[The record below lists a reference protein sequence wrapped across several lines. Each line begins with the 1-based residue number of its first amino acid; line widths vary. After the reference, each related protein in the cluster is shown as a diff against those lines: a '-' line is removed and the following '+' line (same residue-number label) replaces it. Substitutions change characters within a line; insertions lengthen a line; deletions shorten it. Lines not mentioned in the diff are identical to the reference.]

1 MVWVRLGIGLRFVPP
16 LSRAFTHSPHH
27 SRGRMA
33 SGTVSCH
40 RIYNVPPS
48 AHSSSLGPSL
58 AGPPAART
66 ATAAEAMVATG
77 GVSRSKLPTTCLL
90 IEDHADLL
98 TEYVNRG
105 VPYHA
110 ESALSSAQESS
121 AHAGALLN
129 EHLLSCTAFCSQGSI
144 AEVGSGARRSRFIS
158 PTSSNPGCT
167 ALTRP

>member
-1 MVWVRLGIGLRFVPP
+1 
-16 LSRAFTHSPHH
+16 
-27 SRGRMA
+27 MA

-90 IEDHADLL
+90 TEDHADLL
-98 TEYVNRG
+98 TEGSRTMRNR
-105 VPYHA
+105 PYQVLKSQVRTRVLFSMSTSCHA
-110 ESALSSAQESS
+110 RPSAAKAPS
-121 AHAGALLN
+121 
-129 EHLLSCTAFCSQGSI
+129 
-144 AEVGSGARRSRFIS
+144 RRSARV
-158 PTSSNPGCT
+158 PAAAVSSRQP
-167 ALTRP
+167 ALTRGALHYPGPNPPLTWRRPMLTYAPLPAAWVSAGLVPG

>member
-1 MVWVRLGIGLRFVPP
+1 MGYGGSFVPP
-16 LSRAFTHSPHH
+16 LSRTRTQTPDRHAHPHH

-90 IEDHADLL
+90 TEDHADLL

-121 AHAGALLN
+121 ANAGALLN
-129 EHLLSCTAFCSQGSI
+129 EHLVMHGLLQPRLHRG
-144 AEVGSGARRSRFIS
+144 GRL
-158 PTSSNPGCT
+158 GCPPQPFHL
-167 ALTRP
+167 ANQL

>member
-1 MVWVRLGIGLRFVPP
+1 MGYGSFHPSLE
-16 LSRAFTHSPHH
+16 SRAFTHSPHH

-90 IEDHADLL
+90 TEDHADLL

-121 AHAGALLN
+121 AHAGALVAPC
-129 EHLLSCTAFCSQGSI
+129 HARPSAAKAPS
-144 AEVGSGARRSRFIS
+144 RRSARV
-158 PTSSNPGCT
+158 PAAAVSSRQP
-167 ALTRP
+167 ALTRGALH

>member
-1 MVWVRLGIGLRFVPP
+1 
-16 LSRAFTHSPHH
+16 
-27 SRGRMA
+27 MA

-90 IEDHADLL
+90 TEDHADLL

-121 AHAGALLN
+121 AHAGALVAPC
-129 EHLLSCTAFCSQGSI
+129 HARPSAAKAPS
-144 AEVGSGARRSRFIS
+144 RRSARVPAAAVSCEARKRLHTHRALAVRIVAPALFGGRNGRGTHQNPPRS
-158 PTSSNPGCT
+158 PAVHLANQ
-167 ALTRP
+167 L

>member
-1 MVWVRLGIGLRFVPP
+1 MP
-16 LSRAFTHSPHH
+16 LSRVFTHSPHH

-90 IEDHADLL
+90 TEDHADLL
-98 TEYVNRG
+98 TEGSRTMRNR
-105 VPYHA
+105 PYQVLK
-110 ESALSSAQESS
+110 SQVRTRVLFSMST
-121 AHAGALLN
+121 
-129 EHLLSCTAFCSQGSI
+129 LSCTAFCSQGSI

-158 PTSSNPGCT
+158 PTSSNPGCA